1 MTSCRRLTLTRT
13 LTLTPTLTPT
23 LRLLQEEDCTAE
35 LRRIVF
41 SFRLESELNALAA
54 TRMFIERVRLAP
66 LCFSAQY
73 QAAR

>member
-1 MTSCRRLTLTRT
+1 M
-13 LTLTPTLTPT
+13 
-23 LRLLQEEDCTAE
+23 QEEHCTAE
-35 LRRIVF
+35 LRKIVF
-41 SFRLESELNALAA
+41 SFRLETELNALAA